1 MAAPSCEPLRCSLRN
16 TRCSVARNGTDSFSI
31 RCTNEQSARTLTAHA
46 YPRYIADTLVAHAG
60 RVSIISPSTQD
71 ATAGCKRLSGH
82 TVVLTP
88 PPTHTFHFFLEWA
101 FHLFALLA
109 ANQGPLNVLFLP
121 PATREGQ
128 RRSGRLDAWC
138 ARVFHGLLRHFGT
151 VWHATDGQAY
161 CLQNAQIGL
170 VPQVSL
176 LTSRCVAIRRL
187 ADARGHSSCTERAHT
202 DEALPPMMAHA
213 RSLSNCSLTRLRL
226 KAFRGFV
233 RARIGAPTPSP
244 ASFASS
250 AAGVRVLLVQRNGPT
265 RRLLGLAGFAER
277 LGTALRA
284 RLRLASSHS
293 IDISIADFTADLAHN
308 AELLQSRTA
317 LVAVHGNALTNL
329 LLAPSRGLRAAVQLL
344 PACLPKGTLSNHAY
358 EVLGHLLLSG
368 RFRSVCCAC
377 QTPRLGKSS
386 QVTCNATTVAD
397 ALAGSLRRAQTY

>member
-1 MAAPSCEPLRCSLRN
+1 M
-16 TRCSVARNGTDSFSI
+16 
-31 RCTNEQSARTLTAHA
+31 
-46 YPRYIADTLVAHAG
+46 
-60 RVSIISPSTQD
+60 
-71 ATAGCKRLSGH
+71 
-82 TVVLTP
+82 
-88 PPTHTFHFFLEWA
+88 
-101 FHLFALLA
+101 
-109 ANQGPLNVLFLP
+109 
-121 PATREGQ
+121 
-128 RRSGRLDAWC
+128 
-138 ARVFHGLLRHFGT
+138 
-151 VWHATDGQAY
+151 
-161 CLQNAQIGL
+161 
-170 VPQVSL
+170 
-176 LTSRCVAIRRL
+176 
-187 ADARGHSSCTERAHT
+187 
-202 DEALPPMMAHA
+202 
-213 RSLSNCSLTRLRL
+213 
-226 KAFRGFV
+226 
-233 RARIGAPTPSP
+233 
-244 ASFASS
+244 
-250 AAGVRVLLVQRNGPT
+250 RVLLVQRNGPT